1 MVSVQVPC
9 GLNGKLR
16 RHTSTF
22 GVVGTRTV
30 EGVVNRYIQ
39 CRPRRR
45 VQVLTVGLNVW
56 HWPRLQTA
64 VCHTSCGDVS
74 ILTRHYRGPM

>member
-45 VQVLTVGLNVW
+45 VQVLTVGLIG
-56 HWPRLQTA
+56 HAYRLPYAIHRA
-64 VCHTSCGDVS
+64 VTSLS
-74 ILTRHYRGPM
+74 